1 MPITE
6 NWIKLEYL
14 TIKGWRS
21 IKELE
26 EFRPAPVNVL
36 IGPNGAGKS
45 NFITFF
51 QFLSYM
57 LQGKLQE
64 RITYLGGPNDI
75 LFDFPIGT
83 EKMEAQI
90 GLRTQS
96 GLNEYRCVLQF
107 AKPNRLFFAEE
118 EFRFCP
124 KGNSNEIDWSPKK
137 SGHIESELVDSTG
150 KTAST
155 IRNLLKQLIVY
166 QFHNTSDTAAMR
178 LSWSSEDGRH
188 LKANAQ
194 NLGSFLHRIQQQDS
208 DYYVRIRKYV
218 QHVLPFFDDFELYVE
233 SQKVLL
239 RWREKG
245 TDKVFNA
252 GQASDGMLRT
262 IALIALL
269 AQNPDDLPAVM
280 FLDEP
285 ELGLHPKAISMVAEL
300 IIVASEHCQIF
311 LSTQSVSMVDNFV
324 PDDLVVI
331 ERKGRS
337 SEYYRPSTDQLE
349 AYIGEFSTAELWEHN
364 IIGGRP

>member
-1 MPITE
+1 METRD

-21 IKELE
+21 IKDVE
-26 EFRPAPVNVL
+26 EFRPTPVNVL

-83 EKMEAQI
+83 EKVEAQI
-90 GLRTQS
+90 GLRTQA
-96 GLNEYRCVLQF
+96 GLNEYRFILQF
-107 AKPNRLFFAEE
+107 AKPDRLYFAEE
-118 EFRFCP
+118 GFRFSRNTFATTARWEYQ
-124 KGNSNEIDWSPKK
+124 GG
-137 SGHIESELVDSTG
+137 GHTEAQLAQLNHP
-150 KTAST
+150 TAVT
-155 IRNLLKQLIVY
+155 VRNLLKQLIVY

-178 LSWSSEDGRH
+178 LSWSADDGRY

-194 NLGSFLHRIQQQDS
+194 NLGSFL
-208 DYYVRIRKYV
+208 YYLKENEEPYYNRIRMFV
-218 QHVLPFFDDFELYVE
+218 NTVLPFFDDFVLEPEYG
-233 SQKVLL
+233 KVML
-239 RWREKG
+239 RWKENG

-262 IALIALL
+262 IALIAMLG
-269 AQNPDDLPAVM
+269 QSSERLPAVL

-285 ELGLHPKAISMVAEL
+285 ELGLHPAAIDVVAGL
-300 IIVASEHCQIF
+300 IRAASRHCQIF
-311 LSTQSVSMVDNFV
+311 LSTQSVTMVNNFS
-324 PDDLVVI
+324 PDDVVVV
-331 ERKGRS
+331 ERKGR
-337 SEYYRPSTDQLE
+337 ESTYTRQSAEDLSVYLE
-349 AYIGEFSTAELWEHN
+349 DFGTGQIWERN